1 MSAYSKLDAHSR
13 NCPSC
18 IRQRDGGGGSAA
30 AAAGKKHSLP
40 CKKTQASSVAAAS
53 KIRRS
58 ASSLSYADIESTAS
72 CKEKENSFEGSTYLT
87 PTQRKNNELKKLR
100 SELSRAR
107 QTIHARDE
115 EINTLRDE
123 LSKLKGDLL
132 SPDSCE
138 ATSIPDSGNCEDQD
152 SEQEP
157 ETGTGINNIDFEL
170 METALREEEE
180 SRHQLAAENE
190 ELRFRVES
198 LRQNTDSLRAGHEEQ
213 VEALSH
219 QFNSQLERVKQEN
232 SRRLEELVKELADS
246 SLRFSRQQDSLEA
259 NHCKVEEQSVQ
270 LQALRSQLIGLQGQL
285 DAANRAKDGQDEQVR
300 LMEKR
305 LEKMTIDESETLQS
319 KSEMIAL
326 QKQVIADSEE
336 LSQLRAKLNAK
347 SQTGASYPWP
357 RPGSLDAS
365 CQATP
370 VNKDQQ
376 VQAESDLCPPILHLA
391 DDPTAAVERQQQSIA
406 MTYQFLRRSIY
417 YLLTDKDNRDYH
429 LKSIQRLL
437 NFTEGERE
445 IIDQHQPPK
454 KY

>member
-1 MSAYSKLDAHSR
+1 
-13 NCPSC
+13 
-18 IRQRDGGGGSAA
+18 
-30 AAAGKKHSLP
+30 
-40 CKKTQASSVAAAS
+40 
-53 KIRRS
+53 
-58 ASSLSYADIESTAS
+58 
-72 CKEKENSFEGSTYLT
+72 
-87 PTQRKNNELKKLR
+87 
-100 SELSRAR
+100 
-107 QTIHARDE
+107 
-115 EINTLRDE
+115 
-123 LSKLKGDLL
+123 
-132 SPDSCE
+132 
-138 ATSIPDSGNCEDQD
+138 
-152 SEQEP
+152 
-157 ETGTGINNIDFEL
+157 

-213 VEALSH
+213 VEALSN

-326 QKQVIADSEE
+326 QKQVIAGSEE

-357 RPGSLDAS
+357 RPASLDAS

-376 VQAESDLCPPILHLA
+376 VQADSDLCAPILHLA